1 MFVMLRKIDC
11 VMVYTDRLGEA
22 VRFYTDGL
30 GLKPIWREAESVG
43 LVFPESDAEIV
54 LHTDANLPSKL
65 EVHYLVE
72 NVSEA
77 VETLRQKG
85 CEVQVEPFDIAIDK
99 CAVIKDPF
107 GTRLSILDMTK
118 GPRS

>member
-1 MFVMLRKIDC
+1 MLKKIDC
-11 VMVYTDRLGEA
+11 VMVYTDRLEEA
-22 VRFYTDGL
+22 ARFYTDVFGL
-30 GLKPIWREAESVG
+30 NLVWRDAESVG

-54 LHTDANLPSKL
+54 LHTNANLLSKL

-85 CEVQVEPFDIAIDK
+85 CEVQVEPFDIAIGK
-99 CAVIKDPF
+99 CAVIRDPF
-107 GTRLSILDMTK
+107 GTQLSILDMTK
-118 GPRS
+118 GPRT